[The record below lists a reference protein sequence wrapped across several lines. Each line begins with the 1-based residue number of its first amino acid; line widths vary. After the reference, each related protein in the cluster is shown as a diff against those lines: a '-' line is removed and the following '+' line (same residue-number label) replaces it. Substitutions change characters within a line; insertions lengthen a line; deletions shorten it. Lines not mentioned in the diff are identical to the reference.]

1 VSACGFTPTEAL
13 ISATSAPA
21 KRFNF
26 DDRGQIKEGLRADLT
41 LVDGDP
47 TEDIDNTLNLKGVW
61 TAGVLCTA
69 YGGNF

>member
-26 DDRGQIKEGLRADLT
+26 TDRGHIKEGLRADLT
-41 LVDGDP
+41 LVEGDP
-47 TEDIDNTLNLKGVW
+47 SQEIDDTLNLKGVW

-69 YGGNF
+69 YGENF